1 MVTND
6 LGSRLGVT
14 AVALTVAYVISLP
27 FITPDSRRVSR
38 AFRAAPASLA
48 GIGTDHGMLE
58 PVSVRR
64 QFVAAAFVPEARVV
78 SGLPDEDEGEPIPR
92 EALDEMDSQIPT
104 PSLTLLQGAAQ
115 NAIEK
120 PASLAGIDEFLALDE
135 EAFEMD
141 EADFSVPELTE
152 DSGHGTSFT
161 FRKHTTRKGETIR
174 QIAAHYRVAP
184 EHLEVINAM
193 KADRVLPANES
204 ILVPVGLGT
213 VHIVGKKETVF
224 AVAKHY
230 NLKASTVLFFNRSH
244 AEDLTLK
251 PAEQLYIP
259 LGSIDMKD
267 AKEIASNTP
276 IRNLLEN
283 KLMFTWPLHG
293 RLSSRFGWR
302 IHPIYH
308 RGRMHKGIDIA
319 VPTGTPIKA
328 AERGRVLWAT
338 WKGGSGLCV
347 IVEHPNGL
355 HSYYMHCSK
364 ILVKRG
370 QWVSRRQVIAK
381 VGETGLA
388 TGPHLHFS
396 LQRDGDMIN
405 PLKYLALK
413 QL

>member
-1 MVTND
+1 MVSED
-6 LGSRLGVT
+6 LRSRLGATV
-14 AVALTVAYVISLP
+14 VALSIAYITTLP
-27 FITPDSRRVSR
+27 LATPDSKRVSR

-48 GIGTDHGMLE
+48 GINGDHSTLE
-58 PVSVRR
+58 PVSVKR

-92 EALDEMDSQIPT
+92 EVLDEMDSQIPT

-141 EADFSVPELTE
+141 EADFVVPELDENT
-152 DSGHGTSFT
+152 GHGSSFSWRT
-161 FRKHTTRKGETIR
+161 HKTARGETLR

-193 KADRVLPANES
+193 KMDRSLSAGES

-213 VHIVGKKETVF
+213 VHVVGKKQTVF
-224 AVAKHY
+224 TVAKQY
-230 NLKASTVLFFNRSH
+230 NLKPSTVLFFNRSH
-244 AEDLTLK
+244 SEDLTLK
-251 PAEQLYIP
+251 QGEQLFIP
-259 LGSIDMKD
+259 LGSIESKG
-267 AKEIASNTP
+267 AKEIAANTQ

-302 IHPIYH
+302 VHPIYH
-308 RGRMHKGIDIA
+308 RGRMHKGIDLA
-319 VPTGTPIKA
+319 VPTGTPIRA
-328 AERGRVLWAT
+328 AERGRVLWAD
-338 WKGGSGLCV
+338 WKGGSGKCV
-347 IVEHPNGL
+347 IIEHPNGM

-370 QWVSRRQVIAK
+370 QYVTRRSVIAK

-396 LQRDGDMIN
+396 LKRDGDMIN

>member
-1 MVTND
+1 MI
-6 LGSRLGVT
+6 
-14 AVALTVAYVISLP
+14 ALSIAYVATLP
-27 FITPDSRRVSR
+27 LTTPDSRRFSR

-48 GIGTDHGMLE
+48 GINGDHSTLE
-58 PVSVRR
+58 PVTVKR

-78 SGLPDEDEGEPIPR
+78 SGLPDEDEGEAIPR
-92 EALDEMDSQIPT
+92 EVLDEMDSQIPT

-115 NAIEK
+115 NALEK

-141 EADFSVPELTE
+141 EADFMVPELAENT
-152 DSGHGTSFT
+152 GHGTSFGWRSHKT
-161 FRKHTTRKGETIR
+161 AKGESIR
-174 QIAAHYRVAP
+174 QIAAHYHVAP
-184 EHLEVINAM
+184 EHLEIINAM
-193 KADRVLPANES
+193 KIDRVLAANENL
-204 ILVPVGLGT
+204 LVPVGLGT
-213 VHIVGKKETVF
+213 VHVVAKKETIF
-224 AVAKHY
+224 TVAKHY
-230 NLKASTVLFFNRSH
+230 NLKPSTVLYFNRGH
-244 AEDLTLK
+244 REDLSLK
-251 PAEQLYIP
+251 PGEQLFIP
-259 LGSIDMKD
+259 LGSIDTKG
-267 AKEIASNTP
+267 AKEIAGD
-276 IRNLLEN
+276 IQLRNLLEN
-283 KLMFTWPLHG
+283 KLTFTWPLHG

-302 IHPIYH
+302 VHPIYH
-308 RGRMHKGIDIA
+308 SGRMHKGIDIA
-319 VPTGTPIKA
+319 VPSGTPIRA

-347 IVEHPNGL
+347 IVEHANGM

-370 QWVSRRQVIAK
+370 QYVTRRQVIAK

-396 LQRDGDMIN
+396 LKRDGDMIN

>member
-1 MVTND
+1 MI
-6 LGSRLGVT
+6 
-14 AVALTVAYVISLP
+14 ALSVAYVVALP
-27 FITPDSRRVSR
+27 LTTPDSRNFSR

-48 GIGTDHGMLE
+48 GINGDHSTLE
-58 PVSVRR
+58 PVSVKRS
-64 QFVAAAFVPEARVV
+64 FVAAAFVPEARVV
-78 SGLPDEDEGEPIPR
+78 SGLPDEDEGEAIPR

-104 PSLTLLQGAAQ
+104 PSLSLLQGAAQ
-115 NAIEK
+115 NAIDK

-141 EADFSVPELTE
+141 EADFVVPELAE
-152 DSGHGTSFT
+152 SSGTGSSFSWRSHKT
-161 FRKHTTRKGETIR
+161 AKGETLA

-193 KADRVLPANES
+193 KADQVLPAGES
-204 ILVPVGLGT
+204 IVVPVGLGT
-213 VHIVGKKETVF
+213 VHVVGKKQTVF
-224 AVAKHY
+224 NVAKQY
-230 NLKASTVLFFNRSH
+230 NLKPSTVLFFNRAHHEEIS
-244 AEDLTLK
+244 LK
-251 PAEQLYIP
+251 PGEQLFVP
-259 LGSIDMKD
+259 LGSIDTKG
-267 AKEIASNTP
+267 AKEIASNIQ

-283 KLMFTWPLHG
+283 KLLFTWPLHG
-293 RLSSRFGWR
+293 RLSSRFGYR
-302 IHPIYH
+302 IHPVYH

-319 VPTGTPIKA
+319 VPTGTPIRA

-347 IVEHPNGL
+347 IVEHPNGM

-370 QWVSRRQVIAK
+370 QWISRRQVIAK
-381 VGETGLA
+381 VGATGLA

-396 LQRDGDMIN
+396 LKREGDMIN